1 MRSRHLASLLGA
13 AALGAAVVGTAGAPG
28 DDWPCRLGP
37 TSDGRS
43 AATGV
48 FAKRPAI
55 VLKKAWSQKFDGGR
69 AGIAVAGGRVVTLV
83 GDTEKEFA
91 VAWDAATGRELWR
104 VELGAIH
111 PDQFLGPVS
120 TPLVDGART
129 FVLSSTCQLQAL
141 DSATGRSLW
150 ALDVKTRFKATPRQ
164 GCLSSPT
171 MSDGRLIVQT
181 GSVAP
186 DQPKV
191 VALDPAT
198 GEPAWQARLAERAPY
213 TSPLS
218 ATVGGVA
225 QVLIHQVGADNAIGG
240 ITALDPRTGA
250 VMWSKTPAASKAMSY
265 EAPFL
270 LGADRVGLLTW
281 NDFAVQQVKRE
292 GTSWTMDELWR
303 SADLS
308 AVVAP
313 PVLFEGHL
321 YGFGG
326 ESLACVDVATGK
338 VAWKE
343 RLYGGSVILVDGH
356 LVVLSQ
362 ASGEVRVVQPT
373 PAGYREK
380 AKLQVLSRG
389 GRAEAPPSF
398 AAGRIFV
405 RNDEELAAISIE
417 G

>member
-1 MRSRHLASLLGA
+1 MRTRHLASLLGP
-13 AALGAAVVGTAGAPG
+13 AALGAAVLGTAGAPG

-48 FAKRPAI
+48 FAKSTAI
-55 VLKKAWSQKFDGGR
+55 VLKKAWSQRFDGGR
-69 AGIAVAGGRVVTLV
+69 AGIAVAGGRVITLA
-83 GDTEKEFA
+83 GDSEKDFA
-91 VAWDAATGRELWR
+91 VAWDAASGRELWR
-104 VELGAIH
+104 VDLGATH
-111 PDQFLGPVS
+111 PDQFLGPAS
-120 TPLVDGART
+120 TPLVDGARA
-129 FVLSSTCQLQAL
+129 FVLSSSCQLHAL
-141 DSATGRSLW
+141 DAATGRSLW
-150 ALDVKTRFKATPRQ
+150 TLDVRTRFKATPRQ
-164 GCLSSPT
+164 GCQSSPT

-198 GEPAWQARLAERAPY
+198 GEPAWQATLAERAPY
-213 TSPLS
+213 TNPLA

-225 QVLIHQVGADNAIGG
+225 QLLIHQVGAENAVGG
-240 ITALDPRTGA
+240 ITALDARTGA
-250 VMWSKTPAASKAMSY
+250 VLWSKTPAASKAMSY
-265 EAPFL
+265 EAPL
-270 LGADRVGLLTW
+270 PLGADRVGLLTW

-292 GTSWTMDELWR
+292 GSAWTMEELWR

-308 AVVAP
+308 AVVGP
-313 PVLFEGHL
+313 PVLFQGHL

-326 ESLACVDVATGK
+326 EHLACVDAATGK

-343 RLYGGSVILVDGH
+343 RLYGGSVILVDGL

-362 ASGEVRVVQPT
+362 ASGEVRIVEPSPT
-373 PAGYREK
+373 SYREK